1 MEKINI
7 FTDAEKF
14 FDEWIKDIGISWD
27 GGKNFAQ
34 VTKVEKGKGFS
45 IEDFGKEHIRICA
58 SDRIKSDEN
67 GSVSIVNIDIK
78 IFADGNVR
86 FVIGDSHMTL
96 NVRKW
101 FTFNKFAEKIKSE
114 NRFFKIEK
122 KAA

>member
-86 FVIGDSHMTL
+86 FPCLHRQIC
-96 NVRKW
+96 
-101 FTFNKFAEKIKSE
+101 
-114 NRFFKIEK
+114 
-122 KAA
+122 